1 MTELAEQAAAQ
12 GTTYIVSSG
21 DTGSAGCDDL
31 SEASASGPLSVN
43 ALASTAFNVA
53 VGGTIFNENGHDSN
67 YWSSTTS
74 TPVTALKY
82 IPENVWN
89 ESSTNSTSPSIA
101 AGGGGPSAN
110 VPKPF
115 WQAGV
120 QGIPNDGFRDVPDVS
135 LSAAIHDPYLI
146 CLAGSCNQGSQRFL
160 AGITIT
166 GQSGYNGTINLSS
179 SSCTGLPFGAAC
191 SFSPA
196 SITGSGQSTLTV
208 TTTAPTTRIA
218 PGSSVSTWIGGSG
231 IFLAGIFVIGAMPRK
246 RRWASA
252 FSVAAIAW
260 LLTVAGCSGGG
271 PGTPTGT
278 SNVTVNLTDGNFK
291 HPTTFTLNVQ

>member
-1 MTELAEQAAAQ
+1 VTIK
-12 GTTYIVSSG
+12 TSSG
-21 DTGSAGCDDL
+21 GLAPEGSVTFYSGTASLGSAAVFGETAGGITT
-31 SEASASGPLSVN
+31 SGTFVTASSQASLTTTLPTGADSITAQYGGDGNYVAATSAPVNITVAPDFTPAFSGPSITVASPGASGNLT
-43 ALASTAFNVA
+43 L
-53 VGGTIFNENGHDSN
+53 
-67 YWSSTTS
+67 
-74 TPVTALKY
+74 
-82 IPENVWN
+82 
-89 ESSTNSTSPSIA
+89 
-101 AGGGGPSAN
+101 
-110 VPKPF
+110 
-115 WQAGV
+115 
-120 QGIPNDGFRDVPDVS
+120 
-135 LSAAIHDPYLI
+135 
-146 CLAGSCNQGSQRFL
+146 
-160 AGITIT
+160 TIT

-271 PGTPTGT
+271 PGTIPGTPTGT